1 MTSLRNRLSAGELL
15 ILDGAIGTELERRGV
30 PSTGDAAWAQ
40 ALATDPDLV
49 YAVHADYLR
58 AGANVITTNTYSN
71 GAHVLEKIGRLD
83 EFERWNKLA
92 VDLARQARAL
102 ITRARL
108 MFTLRVRSR
117 ALVTAQCAIPRST
130 VPLPGGKTRRS

>member
-58 AGANVITTNTYSN
+58 AGANVITTNTYSS
-71 GAHVLEKIGRLD
+71 GAHVLEKNRQVGRI
-83 EFERWNKLA
+83 R
-92 VDLARQARAL
+92 
-102 ITRARL
+102 
-108 MFTLRVRSR
+108 
-117 ALVTAQCAIPRST
+117 T
-130 VPLPGGKTRRS
+130 VEQTCSGSGATGAH